1 MLHPV
6 SGLGSWEI
14 QDLFSKL
21 NLPDLEQE
29 TEAQTLYILETLS
42 SPKAV
47 LWQSYLQIICFL

>member
-29 TEAQTLYILETLS
+29 TEAQTLHLRNALI
-42 SPKAV
+42 P
-47 LWQSYLQIICFL
+47 